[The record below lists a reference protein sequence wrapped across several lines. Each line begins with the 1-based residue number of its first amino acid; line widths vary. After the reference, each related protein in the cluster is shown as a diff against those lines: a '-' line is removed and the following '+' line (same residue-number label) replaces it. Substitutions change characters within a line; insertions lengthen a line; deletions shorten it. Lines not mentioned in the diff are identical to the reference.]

1 MNSKAAFKLV
11 LHADER
17 LRHHRIDELVDRHLG
32 DFAAAIRETVFPVA
46 REAKVSVRFA
56 GHRAQISDSTAYALL
71 SILRELTANAVV
83 HGHATSVRIAGEQL
97 PQTIRFSVQDN
108 GSGFDPERAPGF
120 DEGHYG
126 LVGIRE
132 RIEELDGEFTLDSA
146 PGRGVKA
153 TVALTMP
160 QEKDE

>member
-1 MNSKAAFKLV
+1 M
-11 LHADER
+11 D
-17 LRHHRIDELVDRHLG
+17 D
-32 DFAAAIRETVFPVA
+32 AIRKTLAPHA
-46 REAKVSVRFA
+46 TGADIAIRFNVP
-56 GHRAQISDSTAYALL
+56 RDRLTDSTAHA
-71 SILRELTANAVV
+71 ILCMVRELTLNGIR
-83 HGHATSVRIAGEQL
+83 HGGATHVRIAGCVDAGRL
-97 PQTIRFSVQDN
+97 LFSVQDN
-108 GSGFDPERAPGF
+108 GSGFDPDRAPGF